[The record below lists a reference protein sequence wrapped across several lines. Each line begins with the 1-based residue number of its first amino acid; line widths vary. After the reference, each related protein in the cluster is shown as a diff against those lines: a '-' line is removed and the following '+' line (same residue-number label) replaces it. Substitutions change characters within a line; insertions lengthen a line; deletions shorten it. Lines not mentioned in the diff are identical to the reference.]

1 MATINQKMATVVLIS
16 GSGSNLQAIIDA
28 TQHGDLNIEIKAV
41 ISNRPGVKGLQRAA
55 DAGIQTETLD
65 HKKFTSRPEFDQ
77 TLQQCIDR
85 YQPKLLILAGFMR
98 ILTTEFVRHYQ
109 GRLLNIHPSLLPKHT
124 GLNTH
129 QRAIEAQDSEHG
141 ASIHFVTEELD
152 GGPVILQGRVP
163 VKRADTPEQL
173 AERVLQ
179 VEHQIYPQAI
189 QWFAEG
195 RVQLEGDHIL
205 FDQKLLQEP
214 LSLTMKEHQKQ

>member
-1 MATINQKMATVVLIS
+1 MTTTEQKMAAVVLVS

-28 TQHGDLNIEIKAV
+28 TQHGGLNIEIKAV

-55 DAGIQTETLD
+55 DAGIPTETLD
-65 HKKFTSRPEFDQ
+65 HKKFASRPEFDHA
-77 TLQQCIDR
+77 LQQHIDR
-85 YQPKLLILAGFMR
+85 HQPKLLILAGFMR

-163 VKRADTPEQL
+163 VKTTDTPAQL

-195 RVQLEGDHIL
+195 RIQLVGNHIL
-205 FDQKLLQEP
+205 FDQKQLQSP
-214 LSLTMKEHQKQ
+214 LSLTMKENREQ